1 MKPLCCILMLLA
13 LQSSIGIC
21 GSAAEPE
28 INATT
33 KKAED
38 RVEFSR
44 KDGAT
49 IASVRSPS
57 GIGSATI
64 NRTTGDWPERMVL
77 RLHLHGL
84 EGLKV
89 SNGKLEFVAEVA
101 GPDKKRFLQVNKSS
115 QPSNPPESKTLATY
129 EIRSFDQGG
138 RPADN
143 IPLKD
148 GYFEVRLP
156 KELFADNPES
166 ITINWIDFYR

>member
-1 MKPLCCILMLLA
+1 MKPFCCIPMLLA

-28 INATT
+28 FNVTT

-38 RVEFSR
+38 RVEFAV
-44 KDGAT
+44 KNGT
-49 IASVRSPS
+49 ITASVRSSS

-64 NRTTGDWPERMVL
+64 HRTTGDWPDRMTL
-77 RLHLHGL
+77 RLYLQGL

-89 SNGKLEFVAEVA
+89 SNGKLELVAEVA
-101 GPDKKRFLQVNKSS
+101 GPDKKRFLQVTKSS
-115 QPSNPPESKTLATY
+115 QPKNPPELQTADY
-129 EIRSFDQGG
+129 EIRSFDKESKSTN
-138 RPADN
+138 DVT
-143 IPLKD
+143 LKD

-156 KELFADNPES
+156 KKLFADNPES